1 MIKVFYITQND
12 LQPYYPVQ
20 VKDVND
26 SVVDLSGATI
36 RCNMKTKKGT
46 SIIINRQ
53 TTGVNVS
60 DATNGKFE
68 YRWQS
73 GDTGTV
79 GQYHIEFEVTPT
91 SGGKFTVPNYKDGRA
106 EVNII
111 SGLDNI

>member
-1 MIKVFYITQND
+1 MIKTFYITQHD

-20 VKDVND
+20 VK
-26 SVVDLSGATI
+26 STSGGVVDLTSATI

-46 SIIINRQ
+46 AIQINRG

-60 DATNGKFE
+60 DATNGNFE

-73 GDTGTV
+73 GETGTT
-79 GQYHIEFEVTPT
+79 GQFYIEFEITPS

-106 EVNII
+106 EVQIVA
-111 SGLDNI
+111 GLDNV